1 MRNKDTG
8 EFELIVGNGQLVSG
22 FFIVIL
28 LFAVGVAMGYILGQN
43 SEKSAK
49 SQTGDAVP
57 CVAADGRPQPSQPA
71 PQPAR
76 EATASQPS
84 TATEAASQGGQDAP
98 PQPTTQPARE
108 PEPAPAPPATKP
120 AVPEPAKPAPKPTP
134 PPAPPVKTA
143 AASTSSEAPSGT
155 FWQVSAKANQE
166 SAKATLKILKERGF
180 SAYLT
185 PGPNN
190 LTRVLVGPYKDTPTK
205 AKAKTDLEAMG
216 FKPIKLDRE

>member
-49 SQTGDAVP
+49 SQQGEAVP
-57 CVAADGRPQPSQPA
+57 CVATDGRPQPSEPAQPERATVREAAA
-71 PQPAR
+71 PQPA
-76 EATASQPS
+76 P
-84 TATEAASQGGQDAP
+84 ATETPQPGEQEAP
-98 PQPTTQPARE
+98 PQPTTQPAKE
-108 PEPAPAPPATKP
+108 PEPAPAPGTKP
-120 AVPEPAKPAPKPTP
+120 AGREPAKPAP
-134 PPAPPVKTA
+134 PAKSG
-143 AASTSSEAPSGT
+143 AASASDAPSGS
-155 FWQVSAKANQE
+155 FWQVTAKANQD
-166 SAKATLKILKERGF
+166 SARATLKILKERGF
-180 SAYLT
+180 SAYLA

-190 LTRVLVGPYKDTPTK
+190 LTRVLVGPFKDTPSK